1 MTELLE
7 LNFRSD
13 IPVTK
18 ELWVG
23 SDDDIIKAMF
33 ASTQNDVCDD
43 KGRIIDP
50 NTNKPMTDAAKQGR
64 INYLM
69 RFRHG
74 TPFENAG
81 IIKFWMDAPIKVYRE
96 FHRHRIGWSF
106 NEESGRYSELR
117 PDFYIADRDRNLVQ
131 TGKVGHYIFEPGSDE
146 QYALYKNMIKTS
158 NWVAYTNYQQ
168 MLAAGIAKEVAR
180 DCLPVNIYSRQQASA
195 NPRSIMAFLSL
206 RTAREA
212 YWDPEDSGE
221 WDGWYEA
228 NPGGAMFPSK
238 PMREIEMVADQIEAY
253 FKEHYP
259 MTWRAFDQNGR
270 VGP

>member
-1 MTELLE
+1 MICE
-7 LNFRSD
+7 LNYRSD
-13 IPVTK
+13 IPVTL
-18 ELWVG
+18 ELSCG
-23 SDDDIIKAMF
+23 GDDDVIKAMF
-33 ASTQNDVCDD
+33 ASTQNDVCDS
-43 KGRIIDP
+43 KGRLIDP
-50 NTNKPMTDAAKQGR
+50 QTGEPMTKKAKQGR

-81 IIKFWMDAPIKVYRE
+81 VMKFWMDAPIKVYRE

-117 PDFYIADRDRNLVQ
+117 PDFYIAPRDRNLVQ
-131 TGKVGHYIFEPGSDE
+131 TGKVGHYVFEPGSDE
-146 QYALYKNMIKTS
+146 QYALYTEHTRAA
-158 NWVAYTNYQQ
+158 NWDAYQRYQC
-168 MLAAGIAKEVAR
+168 MLDAGIAKEVAR

-212 YWDPEDSGE
+212 YWDAEDSGN
-221 WDGWYEA
+221 WDGWFEA

-238 PMREIEMVADQIEAY
+238 PMREIEVVADQIESF
-253 FKEHYP
+253 FKKRYP
-259 MTWRAFDQNGR
+259 LTWEAFDQNGR